1 MTLAKKTVVT
11 YLLIAIVPMA
21 VVGGFI
27 WELTNNSFNELGEYA
42 KNGLKHAAIEKV
54 DSIRKMKQEQITSFF
69 DSRKSDL
76 NVISNEVASL
86 MELPVMKNNGDPMSK
101 RQLRIEMSFYAGM
114 LENFCREYGY
124 ANLYLFA
131 PSGYCFYAVDKN
143 GIVKSKLLEEEYK
156 DTPLAEALRRSQKE
170 KGFGFTDYEL
180 FSADGKEAYPYAF
193 MVMPVVVK
201 NDIIM
206 YLGLQLGTDLV
217 NSMMAKGGSVEN
229 RVESY
234 LVGLDGYMRSDTL
247 LSPEEFGVAN
257 SFLNDAKISGVT
269 EKLTQGQSGAGI
281 GTNYLGDKVISSY
294 AVMDIF
300 GNKWAVICDEN
311 YEHAMA
317 ASSKMDT
324 YIAAAGSSVKK
335 SSIVIALVIS
345 LIVVILAF
353 LLSRVVTKPIIFAGN
368 MIDVLAERVYSLSNI
383 FSSKLA
389 LGDWDVEISDIKIPE
404 EQFELLQRS
413 SKRKDE
419 FGAMSRS
426 QLKIVEAIHENIE
439 AVNKIIENVTIAL
452 LQVRATSNQVA
463 IGAGQLSDSSAIL
476 SDGATDQAKSMAQV
490 SESISNI
497 SKHNLQRV
505 KQTEEG
511 LEIVKHSNEKI
522 TLGNARIS
530 EMMSAINSIEES
542 SKEIRIVTKII
553 EDIAF
558 QTNLLAINAAVE
570 AARAGQHGKGFA
582 VVAEEVRT
590 LATRS
595 AEAAQQT
602 VGLIANSEKA
612 VKSGVGIAEEV
623 VTTFSDIALDIG
635 NISEIIDNIYV
646 KTNSENESLNESS
659 EALSAINV
667 VTQTNTAG
675 AEETASAAAEM
686 QVTVDMLN
694 EILSEF
700 TLNEDIDCES
710 NINILTAGN
719 RAKAELHGYLGKEYE
734 QDEYEE
740 EDYDYDYEEY
750 EEDEMPQLTVAGL
763 PQETA

>member
-27 WELTNNSFNELGEYA
+27 WELTNNSFNELGAYA

-69 DSRKSDL
+69 DSRKSDI

-101 RQLRIEMSFYAGM
+101 RQLRIEMSFYSGM

-143 GIVKSKLLEEEYK
+143 GIVKNKLLEEEYK
-156 DTPLAEALRRSQKE
+156 ETPLAEALRRSQKD
-170 KGFGFTDYEL
+170 KGFAFTDYEL
-180 FSADGKEAYPYAF
+180 FAADGKESYPYAF
-193 MVMPVVVK
+193 MVMPIVVK
-201 NDIIM
+201 KDIIM

-247 LSPEEFGVAN
+247 LSPDEYGVAN
-257 SFLNDAKISGVT
+257 SFLNDAKIGGIT

-311 YEHAMA
+311 YEHAMS
-317 ASSKMDT
+317 ASSKMDN
-324 YIAAAGSSVKK
+324 YIASAGSSVKK
-335 SSIVIALVIS
+335 SSIFIALVIS

-389 LGDWDVEISDIKIPE
+389 LGNWDVEISDIKIPE
-404 EQFELLQRS
+404 SQLELLRRS

-426 QLKIVEAIHENIE
+426 QLKIVEAIHENID

-476 SDGATDQAKSMAQV
+476 SDGATDQARSMAQV

-522 TLGNARIS
+522 TLGNERIS

-602 VGLIANSEKA
+602 VGLIANSEKS

-623 VTTFSDIALDIG
+623 VSTFSGIAADIG

-700 TLNEDIDCES
+700 TLKEDIDCES

-719 RAKAELHGYLGKEYE
+719 RAKSELHAFAEAEY
-734 QDEYEE
+734 DEDMFAAEDCE
-740 EDYDYDYEEY
+740 EDDI
-750 EEDEMPQLTVAGL
+750 PQLTVSGI

>member
-11 YLLIAIVPMA
+11 YLLIAIIPMA

-27 WELTNNSFNELGEYA
+27 WELTNNSFNELGAYA

-69 DSRKSDL
+69 DSRKSDI

-101 RQLRIEMSFYAGM
+101 RQLRIEMSFYSGM

-131 PSGYCFYAVDKN
+131 PSSYCFYAVDKN
-143 GIVKSKLLEEEYK
+143 GIVKNKLLEEEYK
-156 DTPLAEALRRSQKE
+156 ETPLAEALRRSQKD
-170 KGFGFTDYEL
+170 KGFAFTDYEL
-180 FSADGKEAYPYAF
+180 FAADGKESYPYAF
-193 MVMPVVVK
+193 MVMPIVVK
-201 NDIIM
+201 KDIVM

-229 RVESY
+229 LVESY

-247 LSPEEFGVAN
+247 LSPDEYGVAS
-257 SFLNDAKISGVT
+257 SFLNDATIGGIT

-317 ASSKMDT
+317 ASSKMDN
-324 YIAAAGSSVKK
+324 YIASAGSSVKK
-335 SSIVIALVIS
+335 SSIFIALVIS

-389 LGDWDVEISDIKIPE
+389 LGNWDVEISDIKIPE
-404 EQFELLQRS
+404 SQLELLRRS

-426 QLKIVEAIHENIE
+426 QLKIVEAIHENID

-476 SDGATDQAKSMAQV
+476 SDGATDQARSMAQV

-522 TLGNARIS
+522 TLGNERIS

-602 VGLIANSEKA
+602 VGLIANSEKS

-623 VTTFSDIALDIG
+623 VSTFSGIAADIG

-700 TLNEDIDCES
+700 TLKEDIDCES

-719 RAKAELHGYLGKEYE
+719 RAKSELHAFAEAE
-734 QDEYEE
+734 DDEDMFADE
-740 EDYDYDYEEY
+740 DYEEG
-750 EEDEMPQLTVAGL
+750 DIPQLTVSGI